1 MLSERVMTLPKLY
14 YLVDVTVRYSLGQG
28 RKGERDGVYI
38 WAGGGKSKIDT
49 TGLEPQVRAGTKVQ
63 FYFL

>member
-1 MLSERVMTLPKLY
+1 MTLPKLY

-28 RKGERDGVYI
+28 RKEGERDGVYI
-38 WAGGGKSKIDT
+38 WAGGGKCQTDT
-49 TGLEPQVRAGTKVQ
+49 TGLEPQVRAGTKVR